1 MTQEDLLL
9 PDGYG
14 SPSGSQ
20 KRYET
25 FKLKGENDELVIR
38 ILPTMKSLL
47 KLDDFGLDWKLHY
60 GWNGRNVK
68 DPTKPQYHPFLCVE
82 EKSYGMTV
90 QACPACVYKAEFQ
103 KKLEDAKR
111 DMETKVKDLH
121 ERGRTKGKTEAEIN
135 KAAIQLKEKLLGEMK
150 PLVDWIYNHGRDGK
164 FRIPCINKQGQF
176 GIFLAPYGV
185 VQGIRKELDALKQ
198 RTYPGT
204 DIRIQGAGRK
214 GVWMR
219 VTRTGKASRE
229 SDSVTSCRIE
239 KPDGSEVLDFHVI
252 TNEQLGQAAERIPD
266 LVELRN
272 QNRISIDL
280 IEALV
285 ALDKEGGGSSDPLAV
300 DEIFA
305 SKKNEEPEATWAE
318 DPVAELAPKAEKRVE
333 EVKQPEVAPVAV
345 VPKVE
350 PTVEKQE
357 PPKVKEVVEE
367 VKQSEVAPVD
377 DFDALW
383 A

>member
-1 MTQEDLLL
+1 
-9 PDGYG
+9 
-14 SPSGSQ
+14 
-20 KRYET
+20 
-25 FKLKGENDELVIR
+25 
-38 ILPTMKSLL
+38 
-47 KLDDFGLDWKLHY
+47 
-60 GWNGRNVK
+60 
-68 DPTKPQYHPFLCVE
+68 
-82 EKSYGMTV
+82 
-90 QACPACVYKAEFQ
+90 
-103 KKLEDAKR
+103 
-111 DMETKVKDLH
+111 
-121 ERGRTKGKTEAEIN
+121 
-135 KAAIQLKEKLLGEMK
+135 
-150 PLVDWIYNHGRDGK
+150 
-164 FRIPCINKQGQF
+164 
-176 GIFLAPYGV
+176 
-185 VQGIRKELDALKQ
+185 
-198 RTYPGT
+198 
-204 DIRIQGAGRK
+204 
-214 GVWMR
+214 
-219 VTRTGKASRE
+219 
-229 SDSVTSCRIE
+229 
-239 KPDGSEVLDFHVI
+239 VI